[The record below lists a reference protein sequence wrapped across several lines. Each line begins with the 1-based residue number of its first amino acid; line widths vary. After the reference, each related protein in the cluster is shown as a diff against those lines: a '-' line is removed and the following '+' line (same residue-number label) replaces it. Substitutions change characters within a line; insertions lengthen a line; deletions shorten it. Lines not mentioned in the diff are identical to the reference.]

1 MLATY
6 KQELINKAF
15 NFEMKSIKNLTSEE
29 NPYWETLKKM
39 GLWEV
44 VEDAVEDALT
54 EIEEVF

>member
-6 KQELINKAF
+6 KQELIKKAF
-15 NFEMKSIKNLTSEE
+15 EFEMKSIKNLASEK

-39 GLWEV
+39 DLWEV

-54 EIEEVF
+54 KIEEVF